1 MPGSLGEEQFQN
13 VLLLVGLDSHHS
25 IALPVHACNVHVHGE
40 QGVEITNKLWQGC
53 DLGGAYNCSG
63 APLITYQL

>member
-25 IALPVHACNVHVHGE
+25 IALPVYACNVHVHGE
-40 QGVEITNKLWQGC
+40 QGVEITNKL
-53 DLGGAYNCSG
+53 
-63 APLITYQL
+63 

>member
-25 IALPVHACNVHVHGE
+25 TALPVHACNVHIHGE
-40 QGVEITNKLWQGC
+40 QGVEITNKL
-53 DLGGAYNCSG
+53 
-63 APLITYQL
+63 